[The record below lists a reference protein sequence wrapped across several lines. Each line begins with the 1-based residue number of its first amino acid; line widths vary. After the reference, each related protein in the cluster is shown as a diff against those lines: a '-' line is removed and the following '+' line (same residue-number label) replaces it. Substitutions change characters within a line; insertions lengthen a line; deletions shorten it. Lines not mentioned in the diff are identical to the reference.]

1 MASAERKGRG
11 EKFFE
16 SVKCKSRVCNT
27 RGRGWVFSLF
37 LLRFVLMNNVSTS
50 PPPLLSAPA
59 KQANLPLVI
68 SNSHSPEQFL
78 VFPANSRWQESTAMF
93 LKNSKCG
100 QFICVRKTLIC
111 VIIFAKKNFS
121 IAMAITGIYD
131 WQRKFCQQVVSSVG
145 RVCQTAKWD
154 LQFQIPIQPHSQTFP
169 RTKAVVKHQ
178 RRGLLEESG
187 GMLTQKISKSR
198 SSEMPC

>member
-1 MASAERKGRG
+1 MSP
-11 EKFFE
+11 
-16 SVKCKSRVCNT
+16 
-27 RGRGWVFSLF
+27 L
-37 LLRFVLMNNVSTS
+37 
-50 PPPLLSAPA
+50 PPPLSAPA

-93 LKNSKCG
+93 LKNLKCG

-121 IAMAITGIYD
+121 IAMVIPGIYD